1 MLKCIEIGVS
11 EESRL
16 LLRKD
21 KFKAY
26 KHMQKPKWGES
37 RVAWESP
44 LQERRKERMQ
54 TLIEGRFY

>member
-11 EESRL
+11 EESGL

-26 KHMQKPKWGES
+26 KHMQKPK
-37 RVAWESP
+37 
-44 LQERRKERMQ
+44 
-54 TLIEGRFY
+54 